1 MHAYIVTTHQK
12 LEPFGEH
19 PRDCLVG
26 NVPLHR
32 VQDTAL
38 QRAGLKPIRVNSLHD
53 IRDEGEHL
61 ILEDRLFFT
70 PELISTFVERSRALK
85 SRTRCGLKAGV
96 VTESTGVATQGLPH
110 AGEAYLFELLY
121 SPQQQPRDRVL
132 P

>member
-38 QRAGLKPIRVNSLHD
+38 QRAGLIEYQRGK
-53 IRDEGEHL
+53 L
-61 ILEDRLFFT
+61 IVLNRAGLEAAACSCYAAHRHT
-70 PELISTFVERSRALK
+70 YT
-85 SRTRCGLKAGV
+85 
-96 VTESTGVATQGLPH
+96 
-110 AGEAYLFELLY
+110 ELLER
-121 SPQQQPRDRVL
+121 P
-132 P
+132 